1 MVDAGSGRRFRAV
14 VIWVLALL
22 VVPAVLAYLAQ
33 AWPGPQ
39 LESTLRADTEAAL
52 SDRGLGPVVVSVDG
66 RDVRLDN
73 IPIGAGRSA
82 AEVAA
87 SVPGVRA
94 VRIGTAEVVQAS
106 PPGTAPTAAVP
117 TAAPLTSTA
126 LDPAAAQLLTTGIA
140 EAIKAAPITFAA
152 DSDELTEAPAATVR
166 RVTELLVAQPT
177 ARVALDGYVADT
189 PGSPETA
196 VDLSQRRAAVVA
208 EALVAGGVDRARIT
222 ATGRGAANQLDS
234 AAASRRVEISV
245 S

>member
-1 MVDAGSGRRFRAV
+1 MVDAGSGRRFRAI

-22 VVPAVLAYLAQ
+22 VVPAVLAYLSQ
-33 AWPGPQ
+33 SWPGPQ
-39 LESTLRADTEAAL
+39 LENTLRADTEAAL
-52 SDRGLGPVVVSVDG
+52 SDHGLGPVVVSVDG

-87 SVPGVRA
+87 AVPGVRA
-94 VRIGTAEVVQAS
+94 VRIGTSEVTEIS
-106 PPGTAPTAAVP
+106 PQGTAPTAAVP
-117 TAAPLTSTA
+117 TAAPPPSAVLSPTA
-126 LDPAAAQLLTTGIA
+126 ATLLTAAIG
-140 EAIKAAPITFAA
+140 EAVTAAPITFAP
-152 DSDELTEAPAATVR
+152 DSDELTGDPAATVR
-166 RVTELLVAQPT
+166 RVAELLVAEPA
-177 ARVALDGYVADT
+177 ARIAVDGFVADT

-208 EALVAGGVDRARIT
+208 DTLVAGGVDRARIT